1 MVSAGVKSKLV
12 PLIVAPL
19 LFEVVAIDPTAV
31 RPPACHVAFP
41 FASLV
46 KTLPDPKVPPVTLKL
61 PTVADVAVN
70 VPVVTDVDDMLPV
83 TVKLVVLKVPLKVLL
98 PAKVW
103 SPVVTTPPFE
113 AFAGVKTKLVPLIV
127 APLLFAVAPI
137 DPTDDIGDIHVRVPL
152 PVVLK
157 TCPLVPC
164 ATG

>member
-19 LFEVVAIDPTAV
+19 LFDVALIDPTAV
-31 RPPACHVAFP
+31 IPAEAGVHVAFP

-113 AFAGVKTKLVPLIV
+113 AFAGARIKLFPLTV
-127 APLLFAVAPI
+127 APFA
-137 DPTDDIGDIHVRVPL
+137 
-152 PVVLK
+152 
-157 TCPLVPC
+157 
-164 ATG
+164 